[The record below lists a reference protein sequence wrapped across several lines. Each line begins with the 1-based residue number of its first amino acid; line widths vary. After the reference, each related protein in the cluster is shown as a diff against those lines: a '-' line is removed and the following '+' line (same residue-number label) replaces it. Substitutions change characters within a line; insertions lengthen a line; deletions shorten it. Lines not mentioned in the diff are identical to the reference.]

1 MSAPAD
7 GDRLE
12 NDAAMEAEASDV
24 ALAVAK
30 TDGDA
35 EGTAVVE
42 KTRSWMQLTEKLE
55 DDIRLESENYR
66 KANER

>member
-12 NDAAMEAEASDV
+12 NDAAMEAAASDV
-24 ALAVAK
+24 ALAVAE